1 MRDLVQIML
10 LIWLGATLAAIS
22 IFYWQDRAMNNK
34 ESFDVNQPDHI
45 VSLAHL
51 LNCILNEQRT
61 DVRFALLIWQD
72 QHADVQGLISN
83 DTSDTTVVG
92 MLDDAKLKISFAKG
106 HIHHTAG
113 HA

>member
-1 MRDLVQIML
+1 MRDLVQTFL
-10 LIWLGATLAAIS
+10 LIWLGAMLAAVTL
-22 IFYWQDRAMNNK
+22 FYMRDRDMHNQ

-51 LNCILNEQRT
+51 LNSILNERRT

-92 MLDDAKLKISFAKG
+92 MLDDAKLKISVAKG
-106 HIHHTAG
+106 VIHHTAG